1 VNLCIFCV
9 YMKSILKKLTP
20 RPLLNLYHLLMA
32 HLAVLIY
39 RNPSTKMIVIGVT
52 GTKGKSST
60 SQLIAKVLEQAGYK
74 VGLST
79 TIAFKI
85 GKKEWINDKKMTM
98 LGRFNLQNLLSKMV
112 KEKCKYVI
120 IETSSEGIA
129 QYRHIGIAYDI
140 LVFTGLTPEH
150 IETHGGFENYKQVKL
165 KIFRDLEKRK
175 NKKLASI
182 NVGGQTFARLQG
194 NEKNMV
200 KKTIIANE
208 ESEHAKDFLNFK
220 IDKKI
225 KYQESGIKTQDQE
238 YKTTEIKSDKNGA
251 SFKLDNT
258 LINLKLLGRFNIQ
271 NALAAASVALSQGI
285 NLETIKKAL
294 EQVDLIPGRM
304 EVLYDKDFKVVV
316 DYAHEPNSLERMYK
330 DVASWPHN
338 KIITVFGSAGGGRDK
353 SKRPKMGALAAKY
366 CDTIILTTE
375 DTFEEDVN
383 TIINDLAKGIG
394 ENGKWKIEDG
404 NLLKI
409 IDRRE
414 AIKKA
419 IELAQKDDIVLV
431 LGKGTEQKM
440 VLNHGTFDWDDR
452 DVTRQVLKEVKKS

>member
-1 VNLCIFCV
+1 
-9 YMKSILKKLTP
+9 
-20 RPLLNLYHLLMA
+20 
-32 HLAVLIY
+32 
-39 RNPSTKMIVIGVT
+39 
-52 GTKGKSST
+52 
-60 SQLIAKVLEQAGYK
+60 
-74 VGLST
+74 
-79 TIAFKI
+79 
-85 GKKEWINDKKMTM
+85 
-98 LGRFNLQNLLSKMV
+98 
-112 KEKCKYVI
+112 
-120 IETSSEGIA
+120 
-129 QYRHIGIAYDI
+129 
-140 LVFTGLTPEH
+140 
-150 IETHGGFENYKQVKL
+150 
-165 KIFRDLEKRK
+165 
-175 NKKLASI
+175 
-182 NVGGQTFARLQG
+182 
-194 NEKNMV
+194 
-200 KKTIIANE
+200 
-208 ESEHAKDFLNFK
+208 
-220 IDKKI
+220 
-225 KYQESGIKTQDQE
+225 
-238 YKTTEIKSDKNGA
+238 
-251 SFKLDNT
+251 
-258 LINLKLLGRFNIQ
+258 
-271 NALAAASVALSQGI
+271 
-285 NLETIKKAL
+285 
-294 EQVDLIPGRM
+294 
-304 EVLYDKDFKVVV
+304 
-316 DYAHEPNSLERMYK
+316 MYK